1 MLMMVSDCLA
11 SRWSCKGSVCVIRCR
26 CRSNRSR
33 QSHTDQPPHPQSQQ
47 APHDPKRLRQETLQ
61 AAALYFAAGIDPSK
75 STVFVQSHVRAH
87 TELTW
92 LLNCITPMN
101 WLERMI
107 QFKEKAVKQVRR
119 REGNTS
125 KGVNPSTQ
133 PTAIPTPLNPSTNHA
148 G

>member
-1 MLMMVSDCLA
+1 MHNKHNLIISLIHA
-11 SRWSCKGSVCVIRCR
+11 STHKS
-26 CRSNRSR
+26 
-33 QSHTDQPPHPQSQQ
+33 Q

-107 QFKEKAVKQVRR
+107 QFKEKAVKQVRCHGCVGE
-119 REGNTS
+119 RER
-125 KGVNPSTQ
+125 
-133 PTAIPTPLNPSTNHA
+133 A
-148 G
+148 

>member
-1 MLMMVSDCLA
+1 MTPQLYL
-11 SRWSCKGSVCVIRCR
+11 CKR
-26 CRSNRSR
+26 NA
-33 QSHTDQPPHPQSQQ
+33 HTHIPPPTLYQ

-92 LLNCITPMN
+92 LLNCMTPMN

-107 QFKEKAVKQVRR
+107 QFKEKAVKQVNGRWV
-119 REGNTS
+119 G
-125 KGVNPSTQ
+125 G
-133 PTAIPTPLNPSTNHA
+133 
-148 G
+148 